1 MNSPLWNVEGF
12 TYQTIFD
19 AGDFKIQLPISP
31 KEKIKKMQEDKE
43 RLRQW
48 GREIIE
54 KYLNGEIEDLS
65 EYIRI

>member
-1 MNSPLWNVEGF
+1 
-12 TYQTIFD
+12 
-19 AGDFKIQLPISP
+19 
-31 KEKIKKMQEDKE
+31 MQEEKE